1 MDAIEVLNTIRD
13 NASQAYQD
21 RVPEATRTNI
31 EEVGEAI
38 TDLNNAVVYN
48 EFINTLANMIY
59 APMLIKKSWENP
71 LGKFKKGKKTFGDT
85 VEEVYNNF
93 IKAQTF
99 DQTGAGLLTRK
110 LPDTKVVFHRMNR
123 QDSYVLTDSPE
134 ALAKAF
140 KSYEGVAEYLENL
153 FTTIRN
159 SAELDEYILMRELF
173 AEAYNNNAMKVVAVP
188 DPQASEAN
196 AKAFIKAVKT
206 VSGDMVFANSNNN
219 AYLTAQSDDDKPI
232 VTFSRKDEQIL
243 IVDNPTDVTCNID
256 VLASAFNKSIVEF
269 NDTQKEVIDAFPI
282 DGMIGALVDRNFF
295 QVYDDLFTFREFE
308 NGLGLYRNHILHVW
322 QTLGYSILCNAVA
335 FVVASDQNT
344 DGDISDTYTV
354 TYNLDSDV
362 KSTNKRTSVPEGSSY
377 TTTLSGLTASDAV
390 QVVMGTTDVTSTA
403 YNATKKQIKIAT
415 VSGNI
420 AINAG
425 EEFDITASLGTL
437 TSSND
442 ATKAVYG
449 SKYEATITGTVATM
463 AITMGGTD
471 ITSTAWTA
479 GTNKIAIAKVT
490 GDITITATAGV

>member
-21 RVPEATRTNI
+21 RVPEATRNNL

-48 EFINTLANMIY
+48 EFVNTLANMIY
-59 APMLIKKSWENP
+59 APMLIKKSWYNP

-93 IKAQTF
+93 IKAQTY

-140 KSYEGVAEYLENL
+140 KSYEGSAEYLENL

-159 SAELDEYILMRELF
+159 SAELDEYILMRQLF
-173 AEAYNNNAMKVVAVP
+173 EEAYNNNAMVVVSVA

-206 VSGDMVFANSNNN
+206 VSGDMSFANSNNN
-219 AYLTAQSDDDKPI
+219 AYLTAQSTDNKPI
-232 VTFSRKDEQIL
+232 VTFSRKDEQVL

-256 VLASAFNKSIVEF
+256 VLASAFNKSVVEF
-269 NDTQKEVIDAFPI
+269 NDTQKEVIDAFPV
-282 DGMIGALVDRNFF
+282 DGMIACLVDRNFF

-322 QTLGYSILCNAVA
+322 QTIGYSILCNAVA
-335 FVVASDQNT
+335 FVVGEDQNS
-344 DGDISDTYTV
+344 DGDIADEYTV
-354 TYNLDSDV
+354 TYTLKSGIT
-362 KSTNKRTSVPEGSSY
+362 STNKRTKIVEGMSY
-377 TTTLSGLTASDAV
+377 KTTLKGETLATDTVAV
-390 QVVMGTTDVTSTA
+390 TMG
-403 YNATKKQIKIAT
+403 
-415 VSGNI
+415 G
-420 AINAG
+420 
-425 EEFDITASLGTL
+425 
-437 TSSND
+437 
-442 ATKAVYG
+442 
-449 SKYEATITGTVATM
+449 ATITT
-463 AITMGGTD
+463 
-471 ITSTAWTA
+471 TAYDSDT
-479 GTNKIAIAKVT
+479 GVVKIDKVT
-490 GDITITATAGV
+490 GDITITVS

>member
-21 RVPEATRTNI
+21 RVPEATRSNL

-48 EFINTLANMIY
+48 EFVNTLANMLY
-59 APMLIKKSWENP
+59 APMLIKKSWYNP

-93 IKAQTF
+93 IKAQTY
-99 DQTGAGLLTRK
+99 DQTGAGLLTRN

-140 KSYEGVAEYLENL
+140 KSYEGLAEYLENL

-159 SAELDEYILMRELF
+159 SAELDEYVLMRDLF
-173 AEAYNNNAMKVVAVP
+173 AEAYNNNAMKIVAVA

-206 VSGDMVFANSNNN
+206 VSGDMAFANSNNN
-219 AYLTAQSDDDKPI
+219 AYLTAQSTDNKPI
-232 VTFSRKDEQIL
+232 ITFSRKDEQIL

-269 NDTQKEVIDAFPI
+269 NDTQKEVIDAFPVE
-282 DGMIGALVDRNFF
+282 GMIAVLCDKNFF

-308 NGLGLYRNHILHVW
+308 NGLGLYRNHILHIW
-322 QTLGYSILCNAVA
+322 QTIGYSILCNCVG
-335 FVVASDQNT
+335 FVVGSDQNS
-344 DGDISDTYTV
+344 DGDIADEYTV
-354 TYNLDSDV
+354 TYTL
-362 KSTNKRTSVPEGSSY
+362 KTGITSTNKRTAIVEGMSY
-377 TTTLSGLTASDAV
+377 KTTLKGDSLA
-390 QVVMGTTDVTSTA
+390 TDTVT
-403 YNATKKQIKIAT
+403 
-415 VSGNI
+415 V
-420 AINAG
+420 
-425 EEFDITASLGTL
+425 
-437 TSSND
+437 
-442 ATKAVYG
+442 
-449 SKYEATITGTVATM
+449 
-463 AITMGGTD
+463 TMGGT
-471 ITSTAWTA
+471 
-479 GTNKIAIAKVT
+479 N
-490 GDITITATAGV
+490 ITATAYTASTGVVKIDEVTGNIVITVA

>member
-1 MDAIEVLNTIRD
+1 MDAIEILNTIRD

-21 RVPEATRTNI
+21 RVPEATRNNI

-48 EFINTLANMIY
+48 EFVTTLANMIY
-59 APMLIKKSWENP
+59 APMLIKKSWQNP

-159 SAELDEYILMRELF
+159 SAELDEYILMRQLF
-173 AEAYNNNAMKVVAVP
+173 EEAYNNNAMVVVAVE

-196 AKAFIKAVKT
+196 AKAFIKTVKT

-219 AYLTAQSDDDKPI
+219 AYLTAQSDDNKPI
-232 VTFSRKDEQIL
+232 VTFSKKDEQIL
-243 IVDNPTDVTCNID
+243 IIDNPTDVTCNID
-256 VLASAFNKSIVEF
+256 VLASSFNKDIVSF
-269 NDTQKEVIDAFPI
+269 NSETKEVIDAFPVE
-282 DGMIGALVDRNFF
+282 GMIAALVDRNFF

-335 FVVASDQNT
+335 FVVGKNENSDS
-344 DGDISDTYTV
+344 DISDEFTV
-354 TYNLDSDV
+354 TYTLKSGV
-362 KSTNKRTSVPEGSSY
+362 TSTNKRTSVVEGMSY
-377 TTTLSGLTASDAV
+377 KTTLKGV
-390 QVVMGTTDVTSTA
+390 KGTDTVT
-403 YNATKKQIKIAT
+403 
-415 VSGNI
+415 V
-420 AINAG
+420 
-425 EEFDITASLGTL
+425 
-437 TSSND
+437 
-442 ATKAVYG
+442 
-449 SKYEATITGTVATM
+449 
-463 AITMGGTD
+463 TMGGTN
-471 ITSTAWTA
+471 ITSSAYDD
-479 GTNKIAIAKVT
+479 GVVSIKELK
-490 GDITITATAGV
+490 GDLVISVA

>member
-1 MDAIEVLNTIRD
+1 MDVIEILNTIRD

-21 RVPEATRTNI
+21 RVPEATRTNL

-48 EFINTLANMIY
+48 EFVNTLANMIY
-59 APMLIKKSWENP
+59 APMLIKKSWQNP

-134 ALAKAF
+134 SLAKAF
-140 KSYEGVAEYLENL
+140 KSYEGLAEYLENL

-173 AEAYNNNAMKVVAVP
+173 AEAYNNNAMVVVAVE

-196 AKAFIKAVKT
+196 AKAFIKTVKT
-206 VSGDMVFANSNNN
+206 VSGDMAFANSNNN
-219 AYLTAQSDDDKPI
+219 AYLTAQSTDNKPI
-232 VTFSRKDEQIL
+232 VTFSRKDEQVL

-256 VLASAFNKSIVEF
+256 VLASAFNKSVVEF

-282 DGMIGALVDRNFF
+282 DGMIAALVDRNFF

-322 QTLGYSILCNAVA
+322 QTIGYSILCNAVC
-335 FVVASDQNT
+335 FVVGADQNS
-344 DGDISDTYTV
+344 DGDIADEYSVTYTLK
-354 TYNLDSDV
+354 TGIT
-362 KSTNKRTSVPEGSSY
+362 STNKRTKIVEGMSY
-377 TTTLSGLTASDAV
+377 KTTLKGESLA
-390 QVVMGTTDVTSTA
+390 TD
-403 YNATKKQIKIAT
+403 
-415 VSGNI
+415 
-420 AINAG
+420 
-425 EEFDITASLGTL
+425 
-437 TSSND
+437 
-442 ATKAVYG
+442 
-449 SKYEATITGTVATM
+449 TVAV
-463 AITMGGTD
+463 TMGGTT
-471 ITSTAWTA
+471 ITTTAYTSA
-479 GTNKIAIAKVT
+479 TGVVKIDKVT
-490 GDITITATAGV
+490 GDITITVS

>member
-1 MDAIEVLNTIRD
+1 MDVIEILNTIRD
-13 NASQAYQD
+13 NASQQYQD
-21 RVPEATRTNI
+21 RVPEATRNNI

-59 APMLIKKSWENP
+59 APMLIKKSWQNP

-159 SAELDEYILMRELF
+159 SAELDEYVLMRELF
-173 AEAYNNNAMKVVAVP
+173 AEAYNNNAMVVVAVA

-196 AKAFIKAVKT
+196 AKAFIKTVKT
-206 VSGDMVFANSNNN
+206 VSGDMAFANSNNN
-219 AYLTAQSDDDKPI
+219 AYLTAQSTDNKPI
-232 VTFSRKDEQIL
+232 VTFSRKDEQVL

-256 VLASAFNKSIVEF
+256 VLASAFNKSVVEF

-282 DGMIGALVDRNFF
+282 EGMVGALVDRNFF

-335 FVVASDQNT
+335 FVVASDQNS
-344 DGDISDTYTV
+344 DGDIADEYTV
-354 TYNLDSDV
+354 SYTLKTGV
-362 KSTNKRTSVPEGSSY
+362 TSTNKRTSVLEGTTY
-377 TTTLSGLTASDAV
+377 KTTLHGVKGTDTVTVTVGGVTDA
-390 QVVMGTTDVTSTA
+390 TA
-403 YNATKKQIKIAT
+403 YDSDTGVIKIEK

-420 AINAG
+420 
-425 EEFDITASLGTL
+425 
-437 TSSND
+437 
-442 ATKAVYG
+442 
-449 SKYEATITGTVATM
+449 TITVA
-463 AITMGGTD
+463 
-471 ITSTAWTA
+471 
-479 GTNKIAIAKVT
+479 
-490 GDITITATAGV
+490 

>member
-1 MDAIEVLNTIRD
+1 MDAIEILNTIRD

-21 RVPEATRTNI
+21 RVPEATRNNI

-48 EFINTLANMIY
+48 EFVTTLANMIY
-59 APMLIKKSWENP
+59 APMLIKKSWQNP

-99 DQTGAGLLTRK
+99 DQTGAGLLTRS

-159 SAELDEYILMRELF
+159 SAELDEYVLMRQLF
-173 AEAYNNNAMKVVAVP
+173 EEAYNNNAMVVVAVE

-219 AYLTAQSDDDKPI
+219 AYLTAQSTDNKPI
-232 VTFSRKDEQIL
+232 VTFSKKDEQIL

-256 VLASAFNKSIVEF
+256 VLASAFNKSVVEF
-269 NDTQKEVIDAFPI
+269 NDTQKEVIDAFPVE
-282 DGMIGALVDRNFF
+282 GMIAALVDRNFF

-335 FVVASDQNT
+335 FVVGKNENSDS
-344 DGDISDTYTV
+344 DISDEYTV
-354 TYNLDSDV
+354 TYTLKTGV
-362 KSTNKRTSVPEGSSY
+362 TSTNKRTSVVEGMSY
-377 TTTLSGLTASDAV
+377 KTTLKGV
-390 QVVMGTTDVTSTA
+390 KGTDTVT
-403 YNATKKQIKIAT
+403 
-415 VSGNI
+415 V
-420 AINAG
+420 
-425 EEFDITASLGTL
+425 
-437 TSSND
+437 
-442 ATKAVYG
+442 
-449 SKYEATITGTVATM
+449 
-463 AITMGGTD
+463 TMGGT
-471 ITSTAWTA
+471 
-479 GTNKIAIAKVT
+479 N
-490 GDITITATAGV
+490 ITATAYSDGVVSIKELKGNLVITVA

>member
-1 MDAIEVLNTIRD
+1 MDAIELLNTIRD

-21 RVPEATRTNI
+21 RVPEATRNNI

-48 EFINTLANMIY
+48 EFVNTLANMIY
-59 APMLIKKSWENP
+59 APMLIKKSWQNP

-93 IKAQTF
+93 IKAKTF
-99 DQTGAGLLTRK
+99 DQTGAELLKRE

-140 KSYEGVAEYLENL
+140 KSYEGVSEYLENL

-159 SAELDEYILMRELF
+159 SAELDEYVLMRQLF
-173 AEAYNNNAMKVVAVP
+173 AEAYNNGAMVAVAVA
-188 DPQASEAN
+188 DPQKSEAN
-196 AKAFIKAVKT
+196 AKAFIKTVKT

-219 AYLTAQSDDDKPI
+219 AYLEAQSTDKKPI
-232 VTFSRKDEQIL
+232 VTFSKKDEQIL

-256 VLASAFNKSIVEF
+256 VLASAFNKSVVEF
-269 NDTQKEVIDAFPI
+269 NDTQKEIIDAFPV

-335 FVVASDQNT
+335 FIVSSDADT
-344 DGDISDTYTV
+344 DGNVEEFTV
-354 TYNLDSDV
+354 TYTL
-362 KSTNKRTSVPEGSSY
+362 KSGVTASNKRKTALEGSKF
-377 TTTLSGLTASDAV
+377 TTKLDGVEAGDT
-390 QVVMGTTDVTSTA
+390 VT
-403 YNATKKQIKIAT
+403 
-415 VSGNI
+415 V
-420 AINAG
+420 
-425 EEFDITASLGTL
+425 
-437 TSSND
+437 
-442 ATKAVYG
+442 
-449 SKYEATITGTVATM
+449 
-463 AITMGGTD
+463 TMGG
-471 ITSTAWTA
+471 SAVA
-479 GTNKIAIAKVT
+479 GAYADGKVT
-490 GDITITATAGV
+490 IASVTGAIVITVA

>member
-21 RVPEATRTNI
+21 RVPEATRSNL

-48 EFINTLANMIY
+48 EFVSTLANMIY
-59 APMLIKKSWENP
+59 APMLIKKSWYNP

-93 IKAQTF
+93 IKAQTY

-140 KSYEGVAEYLENL
+140 KSYEGLAEYLENL

-159 SAELDEYILMRELF
+159 SAELDEYILMRQLF
-173 AEAYNNNAMKVVAVP
+173 EEAYNNNAMVVVSVA

-196 AKAFIKAVKT
+196 AKAFIKTVKT

-219 AYLTAQSDDDKPI
+219 AYLTAQSDDNKPI
-232 VTFSRKDEQIL
+232 VTFSRKDEQVL
-243 IVDNPTDVTCNID
+243 IVDNATDVTCNID

-269 NDTQKEVIDAFPI
+269 NDTQKEVIDAFPVE
-282 DGMIGALVDRNFF
+282 GMIAALVDRNFF

-322 QTLGYSILCNAVA
+322 QTLGYSILCNAVC
-335 FVVASDQNT
+335 FVVGADQNS
-344 DGDISDTYTV
+344 DGDIADEYTV
-354 TYNLDSDV
+354 TYTL
-362 KSTNKRTSVPEGSSY
+362 KTGITSTNKRTKVVEGMSY
-377 TTTLSGLTASDAV
+377 KTTLKGETLATDTVAV
-390 QVVMGTTDVTSTA
+390 TMG
-403 YNATKKQIKIAT
+403 
-415 VSGNI
+415 G
-420 AINAG
+420 
-425 EEFDITASLGTL
+425 
-437 TSSND
+437 
-442 ATKAVYG
+442 
-449 SKYEATITGTVATM
+449 ATITT
-463 AITMGGTD
+463 
-471 ITSTAWTA
+471 TAYDSDT
-479 GTNKIAIAKVT
+479 GVVKIDKVT
-490 GDITITATAGV
+490 GDITITVS

>member
-1 MDAIEVLNTIRD
+1 MDAIEILNTIRD

-21 RVPEATRTNI
+21 RVPEATRANI

-59 APMLIKKSWENP
+59 APMLIKKSWQNP

-99 DQTGAGLLTRK
+99 DQSGSGLLTRK

-123 QDSYVLTDSPE
+123 QDTYVLTDSPE

-173 AEAYNNNAMKVVAVP
+173 AEAYNNNAMKVVAVL

-196 AKAFIKAVKT
+196 AKAFIKTVKT

-219 AYLTAQSDDDKPI
+219 AYLTAQSTDNKPI
-232 VTFSRKDEQIL
+232 VTFSRKDEQVL

-256 VLASAFNKSIVEF
+256 VLASAFNKSVVEF

-282 DGMIGALVDRNFF
+282 EGMIGALVDRNFF

-335 FVVASDQNT
+335 FVVGADQNS
-344 DGDISDTYTV
+344 DGDIADEYTV
-354 TYNLDSDV
+354 TYTL
-362 KSTNKRTSVPEGSSY
+362 KTGITSTNKRTKIVEGMSY
-377 TTTLSGLTASDAV
+377 KTTLKGETL
-390 QVVMGTTDVTSTA
+390 
-403 YNATKKQIKIAT
+403 ATAT
-415 VSGNI
+415 V
-420 AINAG
+420 
-425 EEFDITASLGTL
+425 
-437 TSSND
+437 
-442 ATKAVYG
+442 
-449 SKYEATITGTVATM
+449 TV
-463 AITMGGTD
+463 TMGGT
-471 ITSTAWTA
+471 
-479 GTNKIAIAKVT
+479 N
-490 GDITITATAGV
+490 ITATAYTASTGVVKIDKVTGNIVITVA

>member
-1 MDAIEVLNTIRD
+1 MDAIEILNTIRD

-21 RVPEATRTNI
+21 RVPEATRNNI
-31 EEVGEAI
+31 DEVGEAI

-48 EFINTLANMIY
+48 EFVSTLANMIY
-59 APMLIKKSWENP
+59 APMLIKKSWQNP

-140 KSYEGVAEYLENL
+140 KSYEGVSEYLENL

-159 SAELDEYILMRELF
+159 SAELDEYILMRQLF
-173 AEAYNNNAMKVVAVP
+173 EEAYNNNAMVVVAVE

-196 AKAFIKAVKT
+196 AKAFIKTVKT

-219 AYLTAQSDDDKPI
+219 AYLTAQSDDNKPI
-232 VTFSRKDEQIL
+232 VTFSKKDEQIL

-256 VLASAFNKSIVEF
+256 VLASAFNKSVVEF
-269 NDTQKEVIDAFPI
+269 NDTQKEVIDAFPV
-282 DGMIGALVDRNFF
+282 DGMIAALVDRNFF

-335 FVVASDQNT
+335 FVVGKNENSDS
-344 DGDISDTYTV
+344 DISDEFTV
-354 TYNLDSDV
+354 TYTLKTGV
-362 KSTNKRTSVPEGSSY
+362 TSTNKRTSVVEGMSY
-377 TTTLSGLTASDAV
+377 KTTLKGV
-390 QVVMGTTDVTSTA
+390 KGTDTVT
-403 YNATKKQIKIAT
+403 
-415 VSGNI
+415 V
-420 AINAG
+420 
-425 EEFDITASLGTL
+425 
-437 TSSND
+437 
-442 ATKAVYG
+442 
-449 SKYEATITGTVATM
+449 
-463 AITMGGTD
+463 TMGGTN
-471 ITSTAWTA
+471 ITSSAYDD
-479 GTNKIAIAKVT
+479 GVVSIKELK
-490 GDITITATAGV
+490 GDLVISVA

>member
-1 MDAIEVLNTIRD
+1 MDAIEILNTIRD
-13 NASQAYQD
+13 NASQQYQD
-21 RVPEATRTNI
+21 RVPEATRNNI

-48 EFINTLANMIY
+48 EFITTLANMIY
-59 APMLIKKSWENP
+59 APMLIKKSWQNP

-93 IKAQTF
+93 IKAQTY
-99 DQTGAGLLTRK
+99 DQSGSGLLTRN

-123 QDSYVLTDSPE
+123 QDVYKLTDSPE

-173 AEAYNNNAMKVVAVP
+173 AEAYNNNAMKVVAVA

-196 AKAFIKAVKT
+196 AKAFIKTVKT

-219 AYLTAQSDDDKPI
+219 AYLTAQSEDNKPI
-232 VTFSRKDEQIL
+232 ITFSRKDEQIL

-256 VLASAFNKSIVEF
+256 VLASAFNKSVVEF

-308 NGLGLYRNHILHVW
+308 NGLGLYRNHMLHVW

-335 FVVASDQNT
+335 FVVASDQNS
-344 DGDISDTYTV
+344 DGDIADEYTV
-354 TYNLDSDV
+354 TYTLKTGVTS
-362 KSTNKRTSVPEGSSY
+362 SNKRTKVNEGMSY
-377 TTTLSGLTASDAV
+377 KTTLKG
-390 QVVMGTTDVTSTA
+390 QKNTD
-403 YNATKKQIKIAT
+403 
-415 VSGNI
+415 
-420 AINAG
+420 
-425 EEFDITASLGTL
+425 
-437 TSSND
+437 
-442 ATKAVYG
+442 
-449 SKYEATITGTVATM
+449 TVAV
-463 AITMGGTD
+463 TMGGVT
-471 ITSTAWTA
+471 ITSSAYTAET
-479 GTNKIAIAKVT
+479 GVVKIDKVT
-490 GDITITATAGV
+490 GDITITVS

>member
-13 NASQAYQD
+13 NASQQYQD
-21 RVPEATRTNI
+21 RVPEATRNNI

-99 DQTGAGLLTRK
+99 DQTGSGLLTRK
-110 LPDTKVVFHRMNR
+110 LPDPKVVFHRMNR

-173 AEAYNNNAMKVVAVP
+173 AEAYNNNALKVVAVP

-196 AKAFIKAVKT
+196 AKEFIKTVKT

-219 AYLTAQSDDDKPI
+219 AYLTAQSTDEKPI

-256 VLASAFNKSIVEF
+256 VLASAFNKSVVEF
-269 NDTQKEVIDAFPI
+269 NDTQKEVIDAFPVE
-282 DGMIGALVDRNFF
+282 GMIGALVDRNFF

-335 FVVASDQNT
+335 FVVATDVNS
-344 DGDISDTYTV
+344 DGDIADEYTV
-354 TYNLDSDV
+354 SYTLKTGV
-362 KSTNKRTSVPEGSSY
+362 TSTNKRTTINEGMTY
-377 TTTLSGLTASDAV
+377 KTTLHGVKGGDTVTVTVGGVTDASAYDSETG
-390 QVVMGTTDVTSTA
+390 VV
-403 YNATKKQIKIAT
+403 KIEKVA
-415 VSGNI
+415 GN
-420 AINAG
+420 
-425 EEFDITASLGTL
+425 
-437 TSSND
+437 
-442 ATKAVYG
+442 
-449 SKYEATITGTVATM
+449 
-463 AITMGGTD
+463 
-471 ITSTAWTA
+471 
-479 GTNKIAIAKVT
+479 
-490 GDITITATAGV
+490 ITITVA

>member
-1 MDAIEVLNTIRD
+1 MDAIEILNTIRD

-21 RVPEATRTNI
+21 RVPEATRNNI

-48 EFINTLANMIY
+48 EFVSTLANMIY
-59 APMLIKKSWENP
+59 APMLIKKSWQNP

-99 DQTGAGLLTRK
+99 DQTGSGLLTRH

-134 ALAKAF
+134 SLAKAF
-140 KSYEGVAEYLENL
+140 KSYEGVSEYLENL

-159 SAELDEYILMRELF
+159 SAELDEYILMRQLF
-173 AEAYNNNAMKVVAVP
+173 EEAYNNNAMVVVAVE

-196 AKAFIKAVKT
+196 AKAFIKTVKT

-219 AYLTAQSDDDKPI
+219 AYLTAQSDDNKPI
-232 VTFSRKDEQIL
+232 VTFSKKDEQIL

-256 VLASAFNKSIVEF
+256 VLASAFNKSVVEF
-269 NDTQKEVIDAFPI
+269 NDTQKEVIDAFPV
-282 DGMIGALVDRNFF
+282 DGMIAALVDRNFF

-335 FVVASDQNT
+335 FVVGKNENSDS
-344 DGDISDTYTV
+344 DISDEFTV
-354 TYNLDSDV
+354 TYTLKTGV
-362 KSTNKRTSVPEGSSY
+362 TSTNKRTSVVEGMSY
-377 TTTLSGLTASDAV
+377 KTTLKGV
-390 QVVMGTTDVTSTA
+390 KGTDTVT
-403 YNATKKQIKIAT
+403 
-415 VSGNI
+415 V
-420 AINAG
+420 
-425 EEFDITASLGTL
+425 
-437 TSSND
+437 
-442 ATKAVYG
+442 
-449 SKYEATITGTVATM
+449 
-463 AITMGGTD
+463 TMGGT
-471 ITSTAWTA
+471 
-479 GTNKIAIAKVT
+479 N
-490 GDITITATAGV
+490 ITATAYDDGVVSIKELKGDLVISVA